1 MTASANTEAPE
12 RAVFRLPWV
21 SVLFPFLLFFCAT
34 PLATVRWWMLWL
46 YLIPLAA
53 LVYVLITRTEVNRVR
68 IRRVSLTGAR
78 TIAWE
83 SLDGFEFRGPRWAV
97 AVTTDGR
104 RFRLPMVRPRD
115 MPLVAR
121 VSGGWINLDPP
132 APEADAA
139 EADSAE
145 VEPVEAEPTAA
156 EPDPAETGPGS

>member
-1 MTASANTEAPE
+1 MTASPSTPAPE

-68 IRRVSLTGAR
+68 IRTVGLTGAR
-78 TIAWE
+78 SIAWD

-115 MPLVAR
+115 MPLIAH
-121 VSGGWINLDPP
+121 VSGGWITLDRPSAAPDVASSSDIEGAP
-132 APEADAA
+132 APAPDATEAA
-139 EADSAE
+139 ETS
-145 VEPVEAEPTAA
+145 
-156 EPDPAETGPGS
+156 